1 MVAAAGAA
9 GKCPAHIAFV
19 PDRHGRRR
27 WCGAIIDVVAESARV
42 LAFPAAA
49 DAIELRHLRSFVAV
63 AEELNFGRAAE
74 RLYITQ
80 PALSR
85 QIRSLERL
93 VGCELL
99 RRTTRRVELTVA
111 GEALLERARRLLGD
125 VDEAVAAVQSIGGE
139 IMARIAGLW
148 KPVADRLGD
157 VGDLQEQRA
166 AYEALLAHFEV
177 PAGLQVRP
185 VNAGGV
191 QALVVG
197 EDAAAPPA
205 VLYLHGGGFVLGSAF
220 GHRPLA
226 GALALAAGRGV
237 LVADYRLAPE
247 HPFPAALDDACAAYR
262 WMLERGGDPAQLVVG
277 GDGSGG
283 GLAVSLLL
291 RLRDEGLLP
300 LPAGAALLCPTADV
314 KAVTLDLD
322 PDDPVHR
329 LLGDFF
335 HGCAASYLA
344 GHPADDP
351 HANPIL
357 ADLSGLPP
365 FLIQAATEDLLLG
378 EARALNDRARE
389 HGVMTELQLY
399 PTDAHVFHLFWSFLP
414 EAAAAI
420 EAAGR
425 FVHARTTASGD
436 AARAG

>member
-1 MVAAAGAA
+1 M
-9 GKCPAHIAFV
+9 
-19 PDRHGRRR
+19 
-27 WCGAIIDVVAESARV
+27 

-85 QIRSLERL
+85 QIRSLEKL
-93 VGCELL
+93 MGCQLL
-99 RRTTRRVELTVA
+99 RRTTRRVELTLA

-125 VDEAVAAVQSIGGE
+125 VDQAVAAVQSIGGE
-139 IMARIAGLW
+139 IMGRVAGLW
-148 KPVADRLGD
+148 KPVADRLSD
-157 VGDLQEQRA
+157 VDGLQEQRA

-177 PAGLQVRP
+177 PAGLQVQA

-191 QALVVG
+191 PALGVAEQAAG
-197 EDAAAPPA
+197 APG

-247 HPFPAALDDACAAYR
+247 HPFPAALDDAYAAYR
-262 WMLERGGDPAQLVVG
+262 WMLERGGDPARLAVA
-277 GDGSGG
+277 GDGSGA
-283 GLAVSLLL
+283 GLAVSLLV
-291 RLRDEGLLP
+291 RLRDEGLP

-314 KAVTLDLD
+314 RAATLDLD

-329 LLGDFF
+329 LLGDFW
-335 HGCAASYLA
+335 HACAASYL
-344 GHPADDP
+344 GRHSPDDP
-351 HANPIL
+351 LANPIG

-378 EARALNDRARE
+378 EARALEDRARA
-389 HGVMTELQLY
+389 HGVATEIELY

-425 FVHARTTASGD
+425 FVRARTGSGEPL
-436 AARAG
+436 G